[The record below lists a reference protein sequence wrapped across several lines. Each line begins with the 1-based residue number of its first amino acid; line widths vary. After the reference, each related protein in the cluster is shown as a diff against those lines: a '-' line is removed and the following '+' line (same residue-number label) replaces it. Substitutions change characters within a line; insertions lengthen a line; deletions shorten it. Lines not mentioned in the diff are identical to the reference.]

1 MQFYYI
7 QSALYLLIHLCVSK
21 NLSGKFFAKLFF
33 KKATASPASHASPA
47 SARPHADLIKVA
59 YDVREDNGGIGA
71 GKVIKR
77 GDVTADGIHNTD

>member
-33 KKATASPASHASPA
+33 KKATASPA

>member
-1 MQFYYI
+1 MQFYHI

-33 KKATASPASHASPA
+33 KKASS
-47 SARPHADLIKVA
+47 RPHADLIKVV
-59 YDVREDNGGIGA
+59 YDVREDDGGVGT